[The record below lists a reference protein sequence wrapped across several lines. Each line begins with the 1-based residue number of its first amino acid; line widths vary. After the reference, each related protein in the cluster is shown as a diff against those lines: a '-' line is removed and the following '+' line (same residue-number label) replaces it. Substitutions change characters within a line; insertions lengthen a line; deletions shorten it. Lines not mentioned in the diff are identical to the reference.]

1 MSRVAKRYAKAIFQL
16 AVEQKQL
23 PAYKEDFE
31 RIKNLIHESGDF
43 RSFLLNP
50 LLNDH
55 QRADI
60 IKKIFEG
67 KVSES
72 VLNFLLLTA
81 EKRRLSLIETMV
93 DYFNKMYLDYNNQI
107 EGELI
112 SAVEILPKQ
121 FDKIKASVESAVGKQ
136 VIFTKRLEPA
146 IIGGFVVKV
155 GDSVIDNSIRYQL
168 NKLREKLKTQ

>member
-16 AVEQKQL
+16 AVEQKKI
-23 PAYKEDFE
+23 PAYKEDFDH
-31 RIKNLIHESGDF
+31 IKNLIHQSEDF

-50 LLNDH
+50 LLNDQ
-55 QRADI
+55 QRVNT

-81 EKRRLSLIETMV
+81 EKRRLPFLEAMV

-112 SAVEILPKQ
+112 SAIEILPKQ
-121 FDKIKASVESAVGKQ
+121 FDKIKNSVETVIGKQ
-136 VIFTKRLEPA
+136 VIFTKKIEPA

-168 NKLREKLKTQ
+168 NKLREKLKSR